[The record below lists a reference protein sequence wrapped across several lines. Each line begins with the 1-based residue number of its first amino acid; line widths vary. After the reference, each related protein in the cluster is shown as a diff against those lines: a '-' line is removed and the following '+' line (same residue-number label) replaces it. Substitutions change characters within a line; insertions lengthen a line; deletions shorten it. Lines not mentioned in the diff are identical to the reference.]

1 MADVSLLVLGGAL
14 KRKEKLSGR
23 FADALGNM
31 YLCSAVLKRFED
43 AGHPKAELPL
53 VHWACQNALF
63 NVQEALHGIVRHF
76 PVTLIGWKLRAIIF
90 PLGRQLNMPSD
101 HIGHQVARL
110 MMVPDAAREAL
121 IDGIYLP
128 DDPKDIIGR
137 LEHALMLTIQAD
149 EIEKR
154 LREAGHRYTPSES
167 HKAWVSG
174 LKSGDMIS
182 KDEAALLNEAH
193 RAVHEVIMVDD
204 FPAGRKRSR

>member
-43 AGHPKAELPL
+43 AGHPEAELPL

-76 PVTLIGWKLRAIIF
+76 PVTVIGWKLRAIIF

-101 HIGHQVARL
+101 HLGHQVAGM

-121 IDGIYLP
+121 VDGIYRP
-128 DDPKDIIGR
+128 DNPKDIIGR

-154 LREAGHRYTPSES
+154 LREAGHRYAPRES
-167 HKAWVSG
+167 HKAWING
-174 LKSGDMIS
+174 LKSSDMIS
-182 KDEAALLNEAH
+182 KSEAALLSETQ
-193 RAVHEVIMVDD
+193 RAVREVIMVDD